1 MFKCHAIITDGMVKE
16 VMTGQ
21 EETGETGIDFQV
33 FLVPRTICHAY
44 LILILVIYDHTKQ
57 IAGY

>member
-1 MFKCHAIITDGMVKE
+1 MIDGMVKE
-16 VMTGQ
+16 LMTGQ